1 MIVHEL
7 FWKASEID
15 KKRGYCTV
23 DGGFLC
29 LLCGAFSERGIIYEN
44 EGVLCDA
51 EKNIAVH
58 IKNVHGSVFSHLIKL
73 DRRLTGLSEHQRSLM
88 KLFYEGDSETAIRK
102 KLGIGSASTIR
113 QHRFALRE
121 KERQA
126 KIFAVLAEL
135 LNESESG
142 VKQSRPA
149 SAGGKENNAEN
160 LPLYEQSESGAE
172 KVSGNAAAGETERAR
187 IIKRYF
193 PESGFG
199 RLKTFTMKEKS
210 RIIVLGHIASRFKFG
225 VKYTESD
232 VNSVLMEIYDDYATL
247 KRYLVDYRFMDRK
260 PDGSLYW
267 LIKKDEKGA
276 SEINGGDSKSAEK
289 VTGRKETERKEM
301 EVKKTDKKA
310 AEEQFKPNP
319 AAGNESAHG
328 SKKELKRDYREMK
341 QEGGVYQIRN
351 TVNNKILV
359 LATPN
364 LKTVNGKLMQ
374 LRTGSY
380 MNAELQEEWN
390 RYGAGAFVVEILE
403 AIDQKDEKFADKL
416 EKIEKKWLEK
426 LNPFGDRGYNAPG
439 RKY

>member
-1 MIVHEL
+1 MILHEL

-15 KKRGYCTV
+15 KKRGYCPV
-23 DGGFLC
+23 DNGYIC

-44 EGVLCDA
+44 DGVLCDA

-58 IKNVHGSVFSHLIKL
+58 IKNAHGSVFSHLIKL

-88 KLFYEGDSETAIRK
+88 KLFYEGESETAIRK

-149 SAGGKENNAEN
+149 SEAGKENNAES
-160 LPLYEQSESGAE
+160 LSLYDQLEARAE
-172 KVSGNAAAGETERAR
+172 KVSGNAAVGGTERAR

-232 VNSVLMEIYDDYATL
+232 VNSVLMEIYDDYVTL

-267 LIKKDEKGA
+267 LIKQDESGVSETNDGENKTAEKG
-276 SEINGGDSKSAEK
+276 
-289 VTGRKETERKEM
+289 TGRKEM

-310 AEEQFKPNP
+310 AEEKLESKTAVN
-319 AAGNESAHG
+319 NESVQG

-380 MNAELQEEWN
+380 LNAELQEEWN
-390 RYGAGAFVVEILE
+390 RYGAGSFVVEILE

-439 RKY
+439 RRY